1 LPLQALPIR
10 QPLTQSHMVLDMA
23 RVDKEQLEIAESHP
37 WRVLPS
43 VKDGLIPPQRKV
55 LHTLLQQKLRKE
67 IKVSE
72 LAGKVALLYTDE
84 PDQHEI
90 EQGIIKLAQTFVGA
104 NNINYL
110 EPNGWFGSRRE
121 GGKDAAEGRYIY
133 TKLSAMTRFVFPEG
147 DESHLARRIRKG
159 KQGEPRTYEPVLP
172 MILVNGYQ
180 ASGPDWQTQIPP
192 YNPRDIIENLRRRM
206 RGTSKNDMRS
216 MQPWFRDW
224 TGQVEELDRTHHTLA
239 GKILKTSENV
249 MEVTEL
255 PPRLW
260 TKDFRSELNK
270 HMSGPSPRFKS
281 YTEHP
286 AITGVR
292 FVIELNDCSM
302 DGAYPKDLE
311 ADLHLHKT
319 IATNNLVA
327 MDAAGQIQKYATE
340 LDILEDF
347 YVFKLRSFSWK
358 KTRQLLAMR
367 QDLKRWEDQSRFAEL
382 LLGGDLDISQD
393 RDTLVNTLIRLDFSP
408 VENYDD
414 IVIPTRKRKRNV
426 DVSHAVPGYEHLFE
440 MTVSSMMPGPMQ
452 ELCLLIAKKKADMV
466 ELERK
471 PIKDMWEADLQMIE
485 EEWDRQLEYDR
496 THPRESSCKR
506 CGGLGCSTPDDIRS
520 R

>member
-1 LPLQALPIR
+1 
-10 QPLTQSHMVLDMA
+10 MA
-23 RVDKEQLEIAESHP
+23 SVDKEQLKIVESHP
-37 WRVLPS
+37 WRVFPS

-55 LHTLLQQKLRKE
+55 LHTLLQQKSRKE
-67 IKVSE
+67 IKVNE
-72 LAGKVALLYTDE
+72 LAGKVALLYTDD

-104 NNINYL
+104 NNINHL
-110 EPNGWFGSRRE
+110 EPDGNFGSRRD

-133 TKLSAMTRFVFPEG
+133 TKLSAIARFIFLEG
-147 DESHLARRIRKG
+147 DDGHLARRIRKG

-192 YNPRDIIENLRRRM
+192 YNPRDIIANLRRRM

-224 TGQVEELDRTHHTLA
+224 TGQVEELDRTHHTFS
-239 GKILKTSENV
+239 GKMLEISENV

-260 TKDFRSELNK
+260 TQEFRSEVDK
-270 HMSGPSPRFKS
+270 HISGPSPRFKS

-292 FVIELNDCSM
+292 FVIELNDCGM
-302 DGAYPKDLE
+302 DGATPQDLE
-311 ADLHLHKT
+311 ADLCLHKT
-319 IATNNLVA
+319 IATNNMVA
-327 MDAAGQIQKYATE
+327 LDEAGQIQKYATE
-340 LDILEDF
+340 LDILED
-347 YVFKLRSFSWK
+347 YYMSKLRSYSRK
-358 KTRQLLAMR
+358 YEAQLLAMK
-367 QDLKRWEDQSRFAEL
+367 QDLKKWEDQSRFAEL

-393 RDTLVNTLIRLDFSP
+393 RDTLVNNLIRHDFIP

-414 IVIPTRKRKRNV
+414 LVIPTKKRKRDANV
-426 DVSHAVPGYEHLFE
+426 SPSVPGYEHLFE
-440 MTVSSMMPGPMQ
+440 MTVTSMMPGPMH
-452 ELCLLIAKKKADMV
+452 ELDSLIADKKADLA

-471 PIKDMWEADLQMIE
+471 PIKDMWEADLQVVE

-496 THPRESSCKR
+496 THPRESNCKR
-506 CGGLGCSTPDDIRS
+506 CVCLGCFV
-520 R
+520 